1 MRIRRI
7 AFVVLALEIGV
18 ASYISGSAG
27 AVVPAHRT
35 LAAVSADSARTIWD
49 SVFTAE
55 QAVRGEALY
64 RSTCQSCHAPEL
76 TGAEDALPLTG
87 DAFMANWNGLTMKD
101 LFDKIRNSMP
111 PDTPGILDPQQTA
124 DVLTHILNFNKFP
137 AGSAELPG
145 DAEKLGLVVFKAKK
159 G

>member
-1 MRIRRI
+1 MNMGRIGI
-7 AFVVLALEIGV
+7 AIVAIEVAV
-18 ASYISGSAG
+18 ASYMSVNAG
-27 AVVPAHRT
+27 AIVPPASTRRV
-35 LAAVSADSARTIWD
+35 AIDSTRTIWD

-64 RSTCQSCHAPEL
+64 RSNCQSCHAPEL

-87 DAFMANWNGLTMKD
+87 DSFMANWNGLTMKD

-111 PDTPGILDPQQTA
+111 PDTPGSLDAQQTA

-145 DAEKLGLVVFKAKK
+145 DPDKLSLVVFKAKK